1 VKRTIAALFVLVA
14 LALTASPAGAAV
26 TRNVVWRCTIADG
39 STVDFLFVPEH
50 AFNGLN
56 TANTATA
63 QASLALNEECVVVRV

>member
-1 VKRTIAALFVLVA
+1 MKRTMAALLVLAA
-14 LALTASPAGAAV
+14 LALTASPASAAV

-50 AFNGLN
+50 AFNGLD

-63 QASLALNEECVVVRV
+63 QASVVLDEECEVVRV